1 MKSKT
6 IILIK
11 FIGLLLI
18 SASFLHIY
26 LNAKG
31 SWFTIKNFFSLN
43 YLGLG
48 LLGLLLHIVF
58 PLLFILSGYFLFKLR
73 TWGWGS
79 SLILLTLL
87 FIKKFSEAGYFAYAI
102 IKFQNLPMPEISE
115 GSVVEKISMWPVY
128 ITAFMCLVI
137 IWVLTRKPI
146 KEIIQDYKLINS

>member
-1 MKSKT
+1 MISKT

-18 SASFLHIY
+18 CASFLHIF

-48 LLGLLLHIVF
+48 LLGLLFHIIF
-58 PLLFILSGYFLFKLR
+58 PLFYILSGYFLFKLR
-73 TWGWGS
+73 YVGWAL
-79 SLILLTLL
+79 SLTLLTLL
-87 FIKKFSEAGYFAYAI
+87 SIKKLLEVGYITYAI
-102 IKFQNLPMPEISE
+102 ITFQNLPMPEISE

-128 ITAFMCLVI
+128 ITGLMCLSL
-137 IWVLTRKPI
+137 IWVLIRKPI
-146 KEIIQDYKLINS
+146 KEIIQDYKLIA